1 MVQSRNEVR
10 PRTSIPPV
18 PEVRTSSR
26 FGAKVLVVLGLI
38 LWSMEWGRPELL
50 GQAPAPKHDPAL
62 IHLLQAERSTPGSE
76 ELQTAWRTVSQWPA
90 DRLVEVLAAAD
101 EANPVSLHWL
111 RTAIDGMLEQPNFKT
126 PISELQQVVQDRER
140 KFAARRIAWDLLAAA
155 NPELME
161 SITES
166 LIADPIAVFRRPAI
180 EKRVAL
186 ANGLEKK
193 SAERKRILLEA
204 FQAARDEDQVGQ
216 VARVLDLEFGE
227 KPDLAKHFGYLVNW
241 HVVGPFP
248 NIGEAGFHESFSPE
262 KILLSDF
269 DGDGRPSESLEYSG
283 NGGML
288 RWQPH
293 AAVND
298 TGELDLNKILGKEKE
313 VVGYGVAVFDCS
325 EERPAEI
332 RLRMQ
337 NAFKLWLNGELLQ
350 SQSIGHTGNAFDQ
363 YAIPVTL
370 KQGKNLI
377 LIKSCQNK
385 PPQEI
390 EWYDTWHFNVR
401 ICDKSGTAIQE
412 QK

>member
-10 PRTSIPPV
+10 PCTFIPPV
-18 PEVRTSSR
+18 SSVRTRSR
-26 FGAKVLVVLGLI
+26 FGAKILVALSLI
-38 LWSMEWGRPELL
+38 LLGMELRSLELL
-50 GQAPAPKHDPAL
+50 GQSQSPKHDPAL
-62 IHLLQAERSTPGSE
+62 INLLQAERTTAGSE
-76 ELQTAWRTVSQWPA
+76 ELQAAWRTVSQWPA
-90 DRLVEVLAAAD
+90 NRLIEVLAAAD
-101 EANPVSLHWL
+101 DANPVALHWL
-111 RTAIDGMLEQPNFKT
+111 RTAIDGMLEQPNFET

-140 KFAARRIAWDLLAAA
+140 KFAARRIARDLLEAA

-161 SITES
+161 SIMES

-180 EKRVAL
+180 EKRVAM

-193 SAERKRILLEA
+193 SDERKKILLEA
-204 FQAARDEDQVGQ
+204 FQAARDEDQVRE

-227 KPDLAKHFGYLVNW
+227 KPDLAKHFGYLIDW

-248 NIGEAGFHESFSPE
+248 NIGEAGFLESFSPE
-262 KILLSDF
+262 KITLSDF
-269 DGDGRPSESLEYSG
+269 DRDGRPSESLEYSG
-283 NGGML
+283 NGGPL

-293 AAVND
+293 TAVND

-313 VVGYGVAVFDCS
+313 VVGYGVAVFACS

-350 SQSIGHTGNAFDQ
+350 SQAIGHTGNAFDQ
-363 YAIPVTL
+363 YVIPVTL

-401 ICDKSGTAIQE
+401 ICDQSGTVIQE